1 MMSFLKKIERTKK
14 YRLIIE
20 FKGIQ
25 IWVLFFIIFLNV
37 KPALALDWDDSEWI
51 NAGCPS
57 GIIGTW
63 IASDLNNVDKKIVS
77 INSHIITITNN
88 QDLEQQFSWN
98 NKPRFEKGRFVEINM
113 RALSKGKNMSV
124 YLKIRPHL
132 IKLVKS
138 SDDASLSTYECLI
151 KIFYYDSQQNSNR
164 HQYTDWE
171 FYGLQK

>member
-1 MMSFLKKIERTKK
+1 MSFLEEFESVVK
-14 YRLIIE
+14 YRSIME
-20 FKGIQ
+20 FKGIR
-25 IWVLFFIIFLNV
+25 ILFLFFVIFLNV
-37 KPALALDWDDSEWI
+37 KPALALDWDDREWI

-63 IASDLNNVDKKIVS
+63 VASDLNNLDKTIVS
-77 INSHIITITNN
+77 IGSHIITITNN
-88 QDLEQQFSWN
+88 QGLEQQFSLN

-113 RALSKGKNMSV
+113 RSLSKEENKSV

-164 HQYTDWE
+164 HQYSDWE